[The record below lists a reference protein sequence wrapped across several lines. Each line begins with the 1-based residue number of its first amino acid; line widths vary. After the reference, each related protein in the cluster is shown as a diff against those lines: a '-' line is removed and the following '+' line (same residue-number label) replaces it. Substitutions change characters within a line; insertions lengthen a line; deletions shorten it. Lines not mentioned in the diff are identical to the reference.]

1 MIKLQMEA
9 YSELEDRTKPYLLI
23 SIFNS
28 GGGEDAGN
36 GMKHQSDN
44 A

>member
-9 YSELEDRTKPYLLI
+9 SSELEDRTKPYLLI